1 MARNLTEQQQLF
13 LEVLFDGANGDV
25 VLAKKMAGYSES
37 TSTSYIVNTLK
48 DEIADATRSYLA
60 RIAPKAAISMAG
72 ALTDPTSL
80 GLRDKMIAA
89 RDILDRTGF
98 AKTEKV
104 DLGSSAIFILPP
116 KNDVDEDEEG

>member
-1 MARNLTEQQQLF
+1 MSRNLTEQQQLF

-25 VLAKKMAGYSES
+25 VLAKKMAGYSET

-72 ALTDPTSL
+72 ALMDPTEL

-116 KNDVDEDEEG
+116 KNVEEDEED

>member
-13 LEVLFDGANGDV
+13 LEVLFDGAGGDV
-25 VLAKKMAGYSES
+25 LVAKQMAGYSDT

-60 RIAPKAAISMAG
+60 RIAPKAAISMSG
-72 ALTDPTSL
+72 ALDDPTTL

-116 KNDVDEDEEG
+116 KNAVDDEED

>member
-1 MARNLTEQQQLF
+1 
-13 LEVLFDGANGDV
+13 VLFDGAGGDV

-37 TSTSYIVNTLK
+37 TSTTYIVTTLR
-48 DEIADATRSYLA
+48 DEIAEATRVYLA
-60 RIAPKAAISMAG
+60 RIAPRAAISMAG
-72 ALTDPTSL
+72 ALIDPTEL

-98 AKTEKV
+98 TKTEKI

-116 KNDVDEDEEG
+116 KNVVEDEED

>member
-13 LEVLFDGANGDV
+13 LEVLFDGANGDILV
-25 VLAKKMAGYSES
+25 AKEMAGYSNT

-48 DEIADATRSYLA
+48 DEIAEATRSYLA
-60 RIAPKAAISMAG
+60 RIAPKAAISMMG
-72 ALTDPTSL
+72 ALEDPTTL

-116 KNDVDEDEEG
+116 KNAADDEED

>member
-1 MARNLTEQQQLF
+1 
-13 LEVLFDGANGDV
+13 
-25 VLAKKMAGYSES
+25 
-37 TSTSYIVNTLK
+37 
-48 DEIADATRSYLA
+48 LA

-72 ALTDPTSL
+72 ALDDPTTL

-116 KNDVDEDEEG
+116 KNVEEDEED

>member
-13 LEVLFDGANGDV
+13 LEVLFDRANGDV
-25 VLAKKMAGYSES
+25 LVAKQMAGYSDT

-60 RIAPKAAISMAG
+60 RIAPKAAISMSG
-72 ALTDPTSL
+72 ALDDPTTL

-116 KNDVDEDEEG
+116 KNVEEDEED

>member
-25 VLAKKMAGYSES
+25 VVAKQMAGYSDT

-48 DEIADATRSYLA
+48 DEIAEATRSYLA
-60 RIAPKAAISMAG
+60 RIAPKAAISMSG
-72 ALTDPTSL
+72 ALDDPTTL

-104 DLGSSAIFILPP
+104 DLGSSSIFILPP
-116 KNDVDEDEEG
+116 KNAADDEED